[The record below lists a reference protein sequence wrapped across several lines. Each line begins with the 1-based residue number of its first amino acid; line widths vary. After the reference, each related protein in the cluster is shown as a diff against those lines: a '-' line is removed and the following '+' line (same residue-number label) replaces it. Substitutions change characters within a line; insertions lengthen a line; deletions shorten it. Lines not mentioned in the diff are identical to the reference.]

1 MYDLK
6 FIFMLML
13 GVFTLGRTSAQSQ
26 MLLNVND
33 FEKKLEITKDKIV
46 LDVRTKDEFSQG
58 HLANATMID
67 YYKDDFKEALSKLD
81 KTKPVFVYCA
91 AGGRSSSASGIL
103 IELGFK
109 NVYDLHGGMRA
120 WAGAKKPVIK

>member
-1 MYDLK
+1 MINLK
-6 FIFMLML
+6 FLFILMV
-13 GVFTLGRTSAQSQ
+13 GVFTHACTSAQSSV
-26 MLLNVND
+26 LLNVND
-33 FEKKLEITKDKIV
+33 FEKKLEVTKEKTI
-46 LDVRTKDEFSQG
+46 LDVRTKDEFGQG

-67 YYKDDFKEALSKLD
+67 YYKSDFKQQVSKLD

-109 NVYDLHGGMRA
+109 NVYDLQGGMRA
-120 WAGAKKPVIK
+120 WVAAKRAVVK